1 MSNASKEIGKPEAI
15 DIIYKEVMEVYNRNN
30 KKSKSVSD
38 EQVKKID
45 TQENEEKQVKTIG
58 IKNKK

>member
-1 MSNASKEIGKPEAI
+1 
-15 DIIYKEVMEVYNRNN
+15 MEVYNRNN